1 MSIFKKT
8 RKYGPIVLAVWLI
21 ASGALA
27 LTGASVPYS
36 GPVLAILMIAAGV
49 LILMDR

>member
-1 MSIFKKT
+1 MSFFKKS
-8 RKYGPIVLAVWLI
+8 RKYGPIVLATWLI
-21 ASGALA
+21 ASGGIA

-49 LILMDR
+49 LILIDL